1 MSTLVA
7 LRAVAITHR
16 GRVRRMNED
25 AIAVGPWVGQTDM
38 DAPRVFDVLASLVA
52 PAAFVVADGLGGH
65 PAGDVAS
72 RLAAERIAGHA
83 SMTGLEPAAAAR
95 ALCIDAHAHLHEH
108 MHVPPGRRTM
118 GATVAGVL
126 AAGDHCAIFNV
137 GDSRVYRVQDGFLH
151 QLTID
156 DSDPGDHAVDQCL
169 GGTLE
174 HEQVFPHIVE
184 ERWLPGRRYLV
195 CSDGL
200 TRPLAVEAIEDA
212 LALPAQ
218 QAVALLLQMTLDAG
232 APDNVSIVLVE
243 RA

>member
-1 MSTLVA
+1 MSPPVA
-7 LRAVAITHR
+7 LRAFALTHR
-16 GRVRRMNED
+16 GLVRRINED
-25 AIAVGPWVGQTDM
+25 AIAVAGWIGQTDM
-38 DAPRVFDVLASLVA
+38 EAPQVFDVVASLSA

-83 SMTGLEPAAAAR
+83 SATGLEPSAAAR

-108 MHVPPGRRTM
+108 MDVPPGRRTM

-174 HEQVFPHIVE
+174 HEHVFPHVVAE
-184 ERWLPGRRYLV
+184 QWLPGRRYLV

-200 TRPLAVEAIEDA
+200 TRPLAIDAIEGA
-212 LALPAQ
+212 LTLPGP